1 MNIAISSCLLGNEV
15 RFDGGHKR
23 DRFITDLLSNY
34 ASFVPFCP
42 EELAFGTPR
51 PSIRLVKHD
60 EELRIIS
67 NKTGQD
73 LTCMLETQNQHEL
86 SRLKATPLTG
96 IIFKAKSPTCGF
108 GSAKVYLPN
117 GHGEGKTDGLFV
129 LTCKAA
135 FAHLPMEEEARLL
148 DPWLRENF
156 IMHLFA
162 YDRFVKF
169 CAQHPTMGG
178 LVQFHT
184 VNKFLLQSKNEA
196 LYRDLG
202 NVVANHEKR
211 PFPEVLEAYGALY
224 KEAIAC
230 KSSVSKTRNVLEH
243 MVGFFKKTLEKGEK
257 ELLHLMIEDYSQK
270 IIPLIAPISAIVLLA
285 KRYNIDYLLE
295 QTFLAPY
302 PKELALRSHVDAGK

>member
-1 MNIAISSCLLGNEV
+1 MNIAISSCLLGNTV

-34 ASFVPFCP
+34 AAFVPFCP
-42 EELAFGTPR
+42 EDLAFGTPR

-60 EELRIIS
+60 EGLRILS
-67 NKTGQD
+67 NKTGED
-73 LTCMLETQNQHEL
+73 LTCTLDAQNHHEL
-86 SRLKATPLTG
+86 SRLNDAPLTG
-96 IIFKAKSPTCGF
+96 IIFKAKSPSCGF

-135 FAHLPMEEEARLL
+135 FPHLPMEEEARLL

-162 YDRFVKF
+162 YERFREF
-169 CAQHPTMGG
+169 CAKNPAMGD

-184 VNKFLLQSKNEA
+184 VNKFLLHSKSET
-196 LYRDLG
+196 LYRTLG
-202 NVVANHEKR
+202 NVVANREKN
-211 PFPEVLEAYGALY
+211 PFPEVLHAYGTLY

-230 KSSVSKTRNVLEH
+230 KSSVKKTRNVLEH
-243 MVGFFKKTLEKGEK
+243 MVGFFKKVLEKGEK
-257 ELLHLMIEDYSQK
+257 ELLHLMLEEYAAK
-270 IIPLIAPISAIVLLA
+270 ITPLITPISAIALLA
-285 KRYNIDYLLE
+285 KRYKVAYLLE

>member
-1 MNIAISSCLLGNEV
+1 MNIAVSSCLLGNEV

-23 DRFITDLLSNY
+23 ERFITDLLAKY
-34 ASFVPFCP
+34 ATFTPFCP
-42 EELAFGTPR
+42 EALAFGTPR
-51 PSIRLVKHD
+51 PSIRLVHQN
-60 EELRIIS
+60 EGVRIVS
-67 NKTGQD
+67 NKTGED
-73 LTCMLETQNQHEL
+73 LTGALEAQNQHEL
-86 SRLKATPLTG
+86 SRLKQIPLTG

-135 FAHLPMEEEARLL
+135 FPHLPMEEEARLL

-162 YDRFVKF
+162 YARFAEF
-169 CAQHPTMGG
+169 CAQNPTMGG

-202 NVVANHEKR
+202 NVVANHEKF
-211 PFPEVLEAYGALY
+211 PFPDVLDAYGVLY

-257 ELLHLMIEDYSQK
+257 ELLHLMLEDYTQK
-270 IIPLIAPISAIVLLA
+270 IIPLIAPISAIALLA
-285 KRYNIDYLLE
+285 KRYNVDYLLE